1 MTDLTLTIIE
11 NLIIDK
17 IGAEAASEGLFL
29 TDRKVWVS
37 DVSIISMTCP
47 YCSKTFVGP
56 DYNVYHLLATHE
68 YGHRHEEAMLAA
80 AALDDD
86 DEEGGLSA

>member
-1 MTDLTLTIIE
+1 MSDLTLTVIE

-37 DVSIISMTCP
+37 DVSLISMTCP
-47 YCSKTFVGP
+47 YCAQTFVGP

-68 YGHRHEEAMLAA
+68 YGHRHEEEMIRKAA
-80 AALDDD
+80 QDDD
-86 DEEGGLSA
+86 EGGLSV

>member
-1 MTDLTLTIIE
+1 MTDLTLTAIE
-11 NLIIDK
+11 KLIIQE
-17 IGAEAASEGLFL
+17 IGEEAASEGLFL

-56 DYNVYHLLATHE
+56 DYNVYHLLATHA
-68 YGHRHEEAMLAA
+68 YGHQQEEAMLSA

-86 DEEGGLSA
+86 DDEGGLSA